1 MTELFDRFEINRA
14 PRWPLMS
21 RLVALSIVLHGLFLV
36 AVVYVPTLRAILYV
50 ASSVSGLKFVSQ
62 DYDPTLVGQRATIV
76 RLEPHEKLYYPPDY
90 FGAPEVAPTTT
101 QFDPMMVQA
110 APPPPPLPAPVYR
123 PQRVRTPRVRPTPEP
138 SPTPQVAEATPTP
151 SPTPLTEEQKQA
163 QAEMEKMAKDLGVSM
178 VPVVNTKPFE
188 DIAVKGKELVDQGK
202 LDLKNAAIEVTAT
215 AALNEDGTLKAD
227 TVQINW
233 VTASDQ
239 NTNEL
244 AQQLLTALSQSKVLG
259 ILKGA
264 KDVTFALKL
273 DQQNVS
279 VSVSSDLPSEEVAS
293 KSAEGYTTLVG
304 LGRLKKQGTDEGE
317 LYKNLKFGS
326 QGRQFTMSFE
336 MPKDAAGKMISE
348 MLAKKAAAAASA
360 TPQSKS

>member
-14 PRWPLMS
+14 PRWPLLS
-21 RLVALSIVLHGLFLV
+21 RLVALSVVVHGLFLV
-36 AVVYVPTLRAILYV
+36 AVAYVPTLRSILYV
-50 ASSVSGLKFVSQ
+50 ASNVSGLKFVSQ

-76 RLEPHEKLYYPPDY
+76 RLEPHEKLYYPVGY
-90 FGAPEVAPTTT
+90 FGAPPAPETPA
-101 QFDPMMVQA
+101 FDPMLVQQA
-110 APPPPPLPAPVYR
+110 APPPMPVPTPFYR

-138 SPTPQVAEATPTP
+138 SPTPQAAAATPTP
-151 SPTPLTEEQKQA
+151 SPDPEQQKKDE
-163 QAEMEKMAKDLGVSM
+163 AEMAKMAKDLGVDM

-233 VTASDQ
+233 VTASDE
-239 NTNEL
+239 NTNQL

-264 KDVTFALKL
+264 KDVSFALKL

-279 VSVSSDLPSEEVAS
+279 VSVSSDLPSEDVAA

>member
-21 RLVALSIVLHGLFLV
+21 RLVALSIVVHGLFLV
-36 AVVYVPTLRAILYV
+36 AVAYVPTLRSILYV
-50 ASSVSGLKFVSQ
+50 ASNVSGLKFVSQ

-76 RLEPHEKLYYPPDY
+76 RLEPHEKLYYPVDY
-90 FGAPEVAPTTT
+90 FGAPPTPETPA
-101 QFDPMMVQA
+101 FDPMLVQQA
-110 APPPPPLPAPVYR
+110 APPPMPMPAPVYR

-151 SPTPLTEEQKQA
+151 SPTPLTEAEKQA
-163 QAEMEKMAKDLGVSM
+163 QAEMEKMAKDLGVDM

-188 DIAVKGKELVDQGK
+188 DIAVKGKELIDQGK
-202 LDLKNAAIEVTAT
+202 LDLKNTAIEVTAT

-233 VTASDQ
+233 VTTSDE
-239 NTNEL
+239 NTNQL

-264 KDVTFALKL
+264 KDVSFALKL

-279 VSVSSDLPSEEVAS
+279 VSVSSDLPSEDIAA
-293 KSAEGYTTLVG
+293 KSAEGYAALVG
-304 LGRLKKQGTDEGE
+304 YGSFKKKGTDEGE
-317 LYKNLKFGS
+317 LYKNLKFGNK
-326 QGRQFTMSFE
+326 GKQFTMSFE

-348 MLAKKAAAAASA
+348 MLAKKAAAASA